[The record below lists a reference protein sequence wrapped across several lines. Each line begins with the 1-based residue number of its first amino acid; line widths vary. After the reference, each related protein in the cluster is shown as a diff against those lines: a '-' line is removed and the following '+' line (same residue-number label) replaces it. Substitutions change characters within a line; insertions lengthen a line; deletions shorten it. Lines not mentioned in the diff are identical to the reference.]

1 MSAFLI
7 FECKRRIAHA
17 ITALKELYGTDL
29 TRRMY
34 FTEYPLRNQ
43 TSDVSFCAAVL
54 QDSKGEYI
62 KDIPAMDAICI
73 YHDGAYEDLPDVS
86 RKLLLYAKEQK
97 LKPLGV
103 LRHTYLEGSPQH
115 KDKSRFV
122 TQVALPGEK
131 AVS

>member
-1 MSAFLI
+1 
-7 FECKRRIAHA
+7 
-17 ITALKELYGTDL
+17 
-29 TRRMY
+29 MY

-73 YHDGAYEDLPDVS
+73 YHHGAYEDLPDVS
-86 RKLLLYAKEQK
+86 RKLLLYAKEQN

-103 LRHTYLEGSPQH
+103 LRHTYLEGPPQH